1 MGYDRAA
8 YEHSL
13 QLPKVLKEHSATI
26 PTTGADGETMWLF
39 RLGGLLDSP
48 EKVREV
54 ARLEALPKV
63 VTGMSEMGLARFCV
77 VGKDAQRRLEEQLT
91 QRAVLQK

>member
-1 MGYDRAA
+1 MF
-8 YEHSL
+8 
-13 QLPKVLKEHSATI
+13 KEHSATI
-26 PTTGADGETMWLF
+26 TTTVADGETMWLF

-54 ARLEALPKV
+54 ARLEVLPKA

-77 VGKDAQRRLEEQLT
+77 VGKDAQRRLEEWLT